1 LGGDPLI
8 LIDNPPDL
16 GYIQKKRM
24 KAIISVFI
32 WAGSTL
38 LTILLFLAV
47 FTLNILLFPFDRKK
61 KITHRQCFW
70 WSDLL
75 IALNPYWSLKVR
87 GLEHID
93 YRQTYVII
101 ANHQSMADIVVL
113 YQTKMQFKWVAKA
126 SLFKVP
132 FIGWCLS
139 LIKHIKL
146 TRGDFS
152 SIKEI
157 YHTASLWLRKDM
169 SVLFFPEGTRSNTDE
184 MGEFQNGAFKLAIK
198 EKKPVLPICLI
209 GTQAAIPKGSWI
221 FKTKVE
227 AQVIVL
233 EPISTEGYSAGDFVL
248 LKDTVRARI
257 QAALNEAVR

>member
-1 LGGDPLI
+1 M
-8 LIDNPPDL
+8 
-16 GYIQKKRM
+16 GYIHKKRM
-24 KAIISVFI
+24 RAIISVFI
-32 WAGSTL
+32 WAGSGL
-38 LTILLFLAV
+38 LTILLFLVV
-47 FTLNILLFPFDRKK
+47 FTLTILLFPFDKK
-61 KITHRQCFW
+61 KKVTHRQCFW

-75 IALNPYWSLKVR
+75 IALNPYWSLKIC

-93 YRQTYVII
+93 HKQTYVVI

-146 TRGDFS
+146 TRGDYS

-157 YHTASLWLRKDM
+157 YHQASQWLRKDM
-169 SVLFFPEGTRSNTDE
+169 SVLFFPEGTRSSTNE

-198 EKKPVLPICLI
+198 ERKPVLPICLG
-209 GTQAAIPKGSWI
+209 GTQTAIPKGSWI
-221 FKTKVE
+221 FKTKV
-227 AQVIVL
+227 AAKVIVL
-233 EPISTEGYSAGDFVL
+233 EPVPTEGLGPGDFAIL
-248 LKDTVRARI
+248 RDTVRLRI
-257 QAALNEAVR
+257 QAALKEASGRG